1 MSKIR
6 CFIGN
11 HKTFENFTGT
21 LIIRLCGDFDHKI
34 YGDFDHKIYGD
45 FNHKIYRDST
55 GDFVH
60 KTFEDFFVVL
70 YRYIVIFCYI

>member
-6 CFIGN
+6 CFIGD

-21 LIIRLCGDFDHKI
+21 LIIRFMETLIIRFMETLI
-34 YGDFDHKIYGD
+34 IRLYGDF
-45 FNHKIYRDST
+45 T

-60 KTFEDFFVVL
+60 KTFEDFL
-70 YRYIVIFCYI
+70 

>member
-6 CFIGN
+6 CFIG
-11 HKTFENFTGT
+11 
-21 LIIRLCGDFDHKI
+21 DHKI
-34 YGDFDHKIYGD
+34 YEDFDHRTLWRLCED
-45 FNHKIYRDST
+45 FT
-55 GDFVH
+55 GDFMEDFTNH

>member
-6 CFIGN
+6 YFIG
-11 HKTFENFTGT
+11 
-21 LIIRLCGDFDHKI
+21 DHKI
-34 YGDFDHKIYGD
+34 YEDFDHKIYGD

-70 YRYIVIFCYI
+70 YRYIVIFCNILLSLI

>member
-6 CFIGN
+6 CFIGD
-11 HKTFENFTGT
+11 HKTLEDFVETLLGT
-21 LIIRLCGDFDHKI
+21 LIIRLCGDFMKTLLGTLW
-34 YGDFDHKIYGD
+34 GDFT
-45 FNHKIYRDST
+45 N
-55 GDFVH
+55 H